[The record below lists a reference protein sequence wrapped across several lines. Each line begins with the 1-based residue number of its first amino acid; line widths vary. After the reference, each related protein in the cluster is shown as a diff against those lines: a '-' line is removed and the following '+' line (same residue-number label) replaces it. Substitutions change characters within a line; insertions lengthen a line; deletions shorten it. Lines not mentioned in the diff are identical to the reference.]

1 MAFRE
6 ELTTRISNALA
17 KDERTEDC
25 VIEVVNEEGMVTLEG
40 RVPNQ
45 ETAQAALEI
54 ARNQPGVIKVVDS
67 LIIDQNDEEANVTL
81 TPSPN
86 KMSGNPLK
94 TP

>member
-6 ELTTRISNALA
+6 DLTTRISNALD
-17 KDERTEDC
+17 KDERTSDC
-25 VIEVVNEEGMVTLEG
+25 AIEVVNENGIVTVEG
-40 RVPNQ
+40 RVPDK
-45 ETAQAALEI
+45 ETAEVVTEI

-67 LIIDQNDEEANVTL
+67 LIIGEDDDTDVTL

-86 KMSGNPLK
+86 KMSGNPLN